1 MSSFVDG
8 WMWGWGWGED
18 QMQDKPNLAN
28 LDCLPSANIAG
39 GRIWNN
45 QICQIQISAYI
56 LVYQVQIHQIQIN
69 WTQAKRLFTCCKHIM
84 QAGYNPCRHSLTF
97 CTSVVIVNVH
107 VYVFVYLCLCNCA
120 RQDISFA
127 PLTLLQLDDDI
138 SVRPM
143 QPFPQQKAWK
153 ETKPCRKY
161 FLENPFDKWTK
172 YLSARECK
180 CCPFFCAA
188 LG

>member
-1 MSSFVDG
+1 
-8 WMWGWGWGED
+8 
-18 QMQDKPNLAN
+18 MQDKPNPAN

-56 LVYQVQIHQIQIN
+56 LVYQVQIHQIQVN
-69 WTQAKRLFTCCKHIM
+69 WTQANICCKHIM

-97 CTSVVIVNVH
+97 GGKNTFCTSAVIVNGH
-107 VYVFVYLCLCNCA
+107 VYMFVYLCLCNCA

-143 QPFPQQKAWK
+143 QQSPQQKAWK
-153 ETKPCRKY
+153 ETKPAWKY

-172 YLSARECK
+172 YLSVKEFK
-180 CCPFFCAA
+180 CCPFLCAA
-188 LG
+188 SA

>member
-1 MSSFVDG
+1 MGGV
-8 WMWGWGWGED
+8 GERS
-18 QMQDKPNLAN
+18 N
-28 LDCLPSANIAG
+28 AG
-39 GRIWNN
+39 
-45 QICQIQISAYI
+45 
-56 LVYQVQIHQIQIN
+56 
-69 WTQAKRLFTCCKHIM
+69 QAKPGQPGLFTFCKYSRRQNLKQTNISNSYTYVYNSLSTNTSNWRQAKILFTCCQHFM
-84 QAGYNPCRHSLTF
+84 HAGYNQCRHPLTFGGKYTF
-97 CTSVVIVNVH
+97 CTSFVIVNL
-107 VYVFVYLCLCNCA
+107 FVYLFVYLVVHLCLCICA

-138 SVRPM
+138 SVRPL
-143 QPFPQQKAWK
+143 QQSPQQKAWK
-153 ETKPCRKY
+153 ETKPAWKY